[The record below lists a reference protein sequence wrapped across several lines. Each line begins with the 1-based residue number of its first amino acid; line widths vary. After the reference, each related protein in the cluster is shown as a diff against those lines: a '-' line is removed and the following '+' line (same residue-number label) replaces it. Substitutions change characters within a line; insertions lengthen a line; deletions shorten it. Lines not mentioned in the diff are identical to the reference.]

1 MKKRP
6 LYNFKRKPTSEKVT
20 LIIFFIFFLAMAL
33 VFLYPIYS
41 SILLSFTGKNN
52 IKRDE
57 VNSIFDFFVISGDP
71 QVETWSHIV
80 EYFSIV
86 TSNGSEA
93 NLLTMLWNSI
103 WFTALKV
110 LCSLAAST
118 ALAYAVAKFNFP
130 GKKLI
135 YVVAVFVQTIPLFGS
150 GATSYRLFDALG
162 MVNNPYLFWI
172 AWCSGFD
179 FTFIIMHGV
188 FSSINDSY
196 AESARIDGAN
206 NLTILFRIILPMVTP
221 TLIALIVTNS
231 LTVWNDYSTI
241 MIYLKDYPTL
251 GYGLYEFQN
260 GAASYVSNPV
270 AVRSAAMIVSMVPIA
285 LIYGCSQKLVL
296 SNITV
301 GGLKG

>member
-1 MKKRP
+1 MRRFAS
-6 LYNFKRKPTSEKVT
+6 FKRKPKSEKIT
-20 LIIFFIFFLAMAL
+20 LIIFFIFFFIMAL
-33 VFLYPIYS
+33 VFIYPIYS
-41 SILLSFTGKNN
+41 SILLSFTEKAN
-52 IKRDE
+52 IKRDG
-57 VNSIFDFFVISGDP
+57 VSSVLDFFVINGDP
-71 QVETWSHIV
+71 QVKTWGHIV

-86 TSNGSEA
+86 TSNGEEA

-103 WFTALKV
+103 WFTAAKV
-110 LCSLAAST
+110 LCSLIAST
-118 ALAYAVAKFNFP
+118 VLAYAVAKFEFP

-135 YVVAVFVQTIPLFGS
+135 YVTAVFVQTIPLFGS
-150 GATSYRLFDALG
+150 GSTSYRLFDALG

-188 FSSINDSY
+188 FTGISDSY
-196 AESARIDGAN
+196 AESARIDGAS
-206 NLTILFRIILPMVTP
+206 NLTILFKIILPMIAP

-241 MIYLKDYPTL
+241 MIYLRDYPTL

-260 GAASYVSNPV
+260 GSASYVSNPV
-270 AVRSAAMIVSMVPIA
+270 AVRSAAMIISMIPIA
-285 LIYGCSQKLVL
+285 VIYGCSQKLML